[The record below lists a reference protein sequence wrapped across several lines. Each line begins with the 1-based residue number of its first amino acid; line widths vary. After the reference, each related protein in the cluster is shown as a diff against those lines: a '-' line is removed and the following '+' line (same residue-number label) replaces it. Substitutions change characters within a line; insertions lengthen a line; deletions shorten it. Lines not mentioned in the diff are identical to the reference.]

1 MGFHSTH
8 HLHQVLLEPN
18 PNGPSRPE
26 EQSAAAGLF
35 GAACSA
41 AQSLDAPAGEQTFV
55 LINEPLRFFP
65 IYFVV
70 QIPLYGIK

>member
-1 MGFHSTH
+1 MGFHSIH
-8 HLHQVLLEPN
+8 HLQQVLLEPH
-18 PNGPSRPE
+18 PNGPSRQD
-26 EQSAAAGLF
+26 EQPAAAGLF

-41 AQSLDAPAGEQTFV
+41 AQSLDAPAGAQTFV

-70 QIPLYGIK
+70 QIPLCGIK